1 MKHKLMIAI
10 GIGCIAA
17 ARTTEELWFRTSMSV
32 CEIAAWAAV
41 AYIAGI
47 AITYAAAEK
56 FHQKGGRSGAE
67 AYRAPAQ
74 KHSAR
79 RAA

>member
-10 GIGCIAA
+10 AIGAIAA
-17 ARTTEELWFRTSMSV
+17 VRTTEELWFRTSMDV
-32 CEIAAWAAV
+32 LEIAVWAAV

-47 AITYAAAEK
+47 AITYAVAEK
-56 FHQKGGRSGAE
+56 FHQKGGRDGAE
-67 AYRAPAQ
+67 AYRKTDRKYP
-74 KHSAR
+74 AR